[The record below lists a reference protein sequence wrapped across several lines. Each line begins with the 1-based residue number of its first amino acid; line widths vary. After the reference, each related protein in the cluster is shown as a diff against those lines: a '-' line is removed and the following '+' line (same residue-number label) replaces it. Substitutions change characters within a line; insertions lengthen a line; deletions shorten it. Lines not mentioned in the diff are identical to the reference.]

1 MNATINAFPPLH
13 AFNSSRSWFMAAIV
27 LLHAGFFWALSNG
40 LSRQLVKIL
49 SPPLVVVTPEATPR
63 VPPKPKPIDDPKDID
78 HWKIVVPT
86 PTTQIDVP
94 GDNAIVAEVIEK
106 KVDIEPVVE
115 SGKSGA
121 GPLVTEPSL
130 DMRRFSEP
138 LYPPAAR
145 RSGHEGTVQLS
156 LLVGPNGKVL
166 EVKLDRSSGYT
177 LLDESALREAR
188 RWRFVA
194 GTQDGEAV
202 AMWTKIP
209 VTFRLQ

>member
-40 LSRQLVKIL
+40 LSHQLVKIL

-121 GPLVTEPSL
+121 GPLVTEDHGEEAL
-130 DMRRFSEP
+130 GVG
-138 LYPPAAR
+138 AGAR
-145 RSGHEGTVQLS
+145 E
-156 LLVGPNGKVL
+156 LVGVADAGRLDFHQDFTGLRPIKIHRHHFERFAGGISNSGFGFHGVSV
-166 EVKLDRSSGYT
+166 EVFAATSMRLPLSSISGM
-177 LLDESALREAR
+177 R
-188 RWRFVA
+188 
-194 GTQDGEAV
+194 
-202 AMWTKIP
+202 
-209 VTFRLQ
+209 